1 MFENE
6 SKAFARLLEIMNDL
20 REKCPWDQK
29 QTLESLRHLT
39 IEETYELSDAIL
51 QKDMEEIKKEL
62 GDVLLHI
69 VFYSKI
75 ASETKTF
82 DISDVI
88 NQLCEKLIRR
98 HPHIYGD
105 VKVNDEK
112 EVKQNWEQIKLA
124 ESKGEKSLLSGVP
137 VSMPSMVKAMRM
149 QEKAAQVGFDW
160 PNMEQ
165 VWDKVEEEL
174 QEFKDAKTLEESESE
189 MGDLF
194 FALINYARFKGINP
208 DDALEKTNK
217 KFFNRFSY
225 IEKMAKENG
234 KNLNSLSLEE
244 MDFWWNEY
252 KKSE

>member
-6 SKAFARLLEIMNDL
+6 TKAFARLLEIMNDL

-51 QKDMEEIKKEL
+51 KADMEEIKKEL

-75 ASETKTF
+75 ASETNDFNIT
-82 DISDVI
+82 DVI

-112 EVKQNWEQIKLA
+112 DVKQNWEQIKLA

>member
-6 SKAFARLLEIMNDL
+6 TKAFARLLEIMNDL

-51 QKDMEEIKKEL
+51 KADMEEIKKEL

-75 ASETKTF
+75 ASETNDFNIT
-82 DISDVI
+82 DVI

-112 EVKQNWEQIKLA
+112 DVKQNWEQIKLA

-225 IEKMAKENG
+225 IEKMAKEKG
-234 KNLNSLSLEE
+234 KSLNSLSLEE